1 MSDMSPLQ
9 RLLLKA
15 VRYASLG
22 AAILLFGFLVLA
34 LWQKLATGLTSQ
46 DYGFCWDCRPDASR
60 RHLAVSRDHPR
71 IGQSRGLNER

>member
-22 AAILLFGFLVLA
+22 SAILLFGFLVLA
-34 LWQKLATGLTSQ
+34 LWQKLGNGLTSQ
-46 DYGFCWDCRPDASR
+46 DYGFMGIVGLMLLGAIWLYRA
-60 RHLAVSRDHPR
+60 
-71 IGQSRGLNER
+71 IGREMDNPGA